1 MSKTMY
7 SDEMVVQKRSGK
19 HESVS
24 FDKILNRIKTL
35 ANIQITDIENISSVN
50 FTELSMKVIQQLY
63 DGIKTSELDE
73 LTAQQCASLSSTHP
87 DYGILAG
94 RIVVSNHH
102 KNTKNNIKDV
112 VYQLY
117 HNKDVHSEHAPI
129 ISKEYYD
136 IVLENHEIIDKEINY
151 YRDYMIDY
159 FGFKTLERAYLLKV
173 NNTIIER
180 PQHMWFRV
188 SVGIHGND
196 MKRVFET
203 YHLMSQKYF
212 THATPTLFNAGT
224 QRPQLSSCYLISMEE
239 DSIKGIYNTLTDCAL
254 ISKWAGGIGLHIHN
268 VRATGTQIRGTNGVS
283 NGIVPMLRVFNNTA
297 RYVDQGGGKR
307 NGSFAMYLEPWHSDI
322 EYFIEMKKNHGDEEK
337 KARDLFY
344 ALWIPDIFMKR
355 VKENKEWTLMCP
367 EKCKGLSDC
376 YGEEFDRLYE
386 KYEHEKRG
394 NKTIS
399 ARKLWFS
406 ILDSQIETGTP
417 YMLYK
422 DACNFKSN
430 QKNIGII
437 KSSNLCT
444 EIIQYSDKNETAVC
458 NLASIGLP
466 KFVTSPVISKD
477 ITIKIYTKTNCN
489 YCKLAKGYFVE
500 HGIKYKEVNCD
511 NDEKRRELY
520 AQLKSQYEDVSESV
534 PQIIMKAVNNTR
546 KDIYIGGYEN
556 LIKLLPTTFDF
567 EKLHSV
573 TRTVTRNLNKVIDIN
588 FYPTEKTKT
597 SNQKHRPIGLGV
609 QGLADVFALMNI
621 SFESD
626 KAKQVNI
633 DIFKTIYH
641 AALEESNYIAK
652 TKCTTYASFKN
663 SPMYNGQFQFDLWN
677 VDPNVPI
684 YENKCNIQY
693 DWNLLRNNI
702 KQYGLYNSLLVA
714 PMPTASTSQ
723 ILGNNECFEP
733 FTTNMYARRTL
744 AGEFAIIN
752 KYFLK
757 DMIYIGWWNETNKN
771 LLVKSRGSIQ
781 EFTEI
786 PQCIRDK
793 YKTVWEISMK
803 TLIDMSKDRGAYVCQ
818 SQSLNLWMEDPTY
831 DKLTSMHFYAWQQGL
846 KTGMYYLR
854 SRAKAAP
861 QQFTVDPSLTNSC
874 ESCSG

>member
-1 MSKTMY
+1 MY
-7 SDEMVVQKRSGK
+7 PDEMVVQKRSGRR
-19 HESVS
+19 ESVS
-24 FDKILNRIKTL
+24 FDKILNRIKKL
-35 ANIQITDIENISSVN
+35 ANMHISGVKNITSVN

-63 DGIKTSELDE
+63 EGIKTSELDE
-73 LTAQQCASLSSTHP
+73 LTAQQCASLSSIHP

-102 KNTKNNIKDV
+102 KNTPSNIKDTV
-112 VYQLY
+112 SQLY
-117 HNKDVHSEHAPI
+117 YNKDIHGEHSPI
-129 ISKEYYD
+129 ISKDYYD
-136 IVLENHEIIDKEINY
+136 IVVENHEIIDNEIQY
-151 YRDYMIDY
+151 SRDYLIDY

-173 NNTIIER
+173 NDSIIER

-188 SVGIHGND
+188 SVGIHGHD
-196 MKRVFET
+196 LKRVFET

-224 QRPQLSSCYLISMEE
+224 PRPQLSSCYLLAMEE
-239 DSIKGIYNTLTDCAL
+239 DSIHGIYNTLTDCAL

-268 VRATGTQIRGTNGVS
+268 VRATGTRIKGTNGVS

-307 NGSFAMYLEPWHSDI
+307 NGSFAMYLEPWHLDI
-322 EYFIEMKKNHGDEEK
+322 EDFIEMRKNHGDEEK

-344 ALWIPDIFMKR
+344 ALWIPDLFMKR

-376 YGEEFDRLYE
+376 YGEEFTELYE
-386 KYEHEKRG
+386 KYEKEHIG
-394 NKTIS
+394 NKSIS

-422 DACNFKSN
+422 DASNFKSN
-430 QKNIGII
+430 QKNLGVI

-444 EIIQYSDKNETAVC
+444 EIIQYSDANETAVC

-466 KFVTSPVISKD
+466 KFVRSPILSDD
-477 ITIKIYTKTNCN
+477 IYVKVYTKTNCN
-489 YCKLAKGYFVE
+489 YCKLAKAYFHE
-500 HGIKYKEVNCD
+500 HGIKYEEENCD
-511 NDEKRRELY
+511 DNEKRKNLY
-520 AQLKSQYEDVSESV
+520 STLRMEYGDISESV
-534 PQIIMKAVNNTR
+534 PQIVLHSVNKVR
-546 KDIYIGGYEN
+546 KNVYIGGYDN
-556 LIKLLPTTFDF
+556 LIQLLPTTFDF

-588 FYPTEKTKT
+588 FYPTEKTKK

-609 QGLADVFALMNI
+609 QGLADVFALLNI
-621 SFESD
+621 SFDSD
-626 KAKQVNI
+626 KAKQFNV

-641 AALEESNYIAK
+641 AALEESNCLAREN
-652 TKCTTYASFKN
+652 CTSYSSFEN
-663 SPMYNGQFQFDLWN
+663 SPMYNGKFQFDLWGVN
-677 VDPNVPI
+677 PNIPV
-684 YENKCNIQY
+684 YGNDCNIIY
-693 DWNLLRNNI
+693 DWNVLRENI
-702 KQYGLYNSLLVA
+702 QKYGVYNSLLVA

-752 KYFLK
+752 KHLLK
-757 DMIYIGWWNETNKN
+757 DMINIGWWNEKNKN
-771 LLVKSRGSIQ
+771 LLVKARGSIQ
-781 EFTEI
+781 EFSDI
-786 PQCIRDK
+786 PKCLRDK

-803 TLIDMSKDRGAYVCQ
+803 VLIDMSKDRGAYVCQ

-831 DKLTSMHFYAWQQGL
+831 DKLTSMHFYAWQNGL

-854 SRAKAAP
+854 SRAKASP
-861 QQFTVDPSLTNSC
+861 QQFTIDPSLTNSC